1 MKPRHSLIIAF
12 LAICSLSSCTGGNK
26 SESARKEI
34 SSIRDSVLIYKIEGL
49 KAFIKEADYW
59 GDDTESYWAYGKA
72 NEILDSITDYTLY
85 DESLAHIYS
94 ATSYV
99 FYGLSYFASVL
110 AESQRY
116 HTGEEDK
123 DFIKVG
129 IKESGNIIIRDSR
142 LIENDSINN
151 LVVMEM
157 MALLSIT
164 YYFKAIDFSGY
175 YDLIRPNFVRTLG
188 YGSVYTQVKMSEEA
202 LMKLN
207 HVCNML
213 SWYNFTI
220 TLARMSHHELY
231 GEYPD
236 IDTAPWNEFTELAYW
251 HDALIHDVTRYENIS
266 DEELNRIEVKAAY
279 TQCIMMKHLAENLAK
294 LKEKRSLETLND

>member
-1 MKPRHSLIIAF
+1 MKPRHLLIIVF

-26 SESARKEI
+26 SESAQQET

-85 DESLAHIYS
+85 EESLARIYS

-123 DFIKVG
+123 DLVKVG

-142 LIENDSINN
+142 LIENDSIAN
-151 LVVMEM
+151 LPVMETL
-157 MALLSIT
+157 ALYSMV
-164 YYFKAIDFSGY
+164 YYYKAIDVNDFN
-175 YDLIRPNFVRTLG
+175 DRVLPNFFRAYRGLRRING
-188 YGSVYTQVKMSEEA
+188 ISEIGQHKLYSVY
-202 LMKLN
+202 
-207 HVCNML
+207 NMQ
-213 SWYNFTI
+213 SWYNLI
-220 TLARMSHHELY
+220 IMLAQMGYHELHN
-231 GEYPD
+231 ERAN
-236 IDTAPWNEFTELAYW
+236 TETVPWKEFIPTL
-251 HDALIHDVTRYENIS
+251 LISR
-266 DEELNRIEVKAAY
+266 
-279 TQCIMMKHLAENLAK
+279 
-294 LKEKRSLETLND
+294 

>member
-1 MKPRHSLIIAF
+1 MKPRHLLITAF

-26 SESARKEI
+26 EATVQQEA

-85 DESLAHIYS
+85 EESLARIYS

-123 DFIKVG
+123 DLVKVG

-142 LIENDSINN
+142 LIENDSIAN
-151 LVVMEM
+151 LPVMEM
-157 MALLSIT
+157 FALHSMV
-164 YYFKAIDFSGY
+164 YYYKAIDVNDFE
-175 YDLIRPNFVRTLG
+175 DRVLPNFFRAYRGLRRINDMSESG
-188 YGSVYTQVKMSEEA
+188 QHKLYSVY
-202 LMKLN
+202 
-207 HVCNML
+207 NMQ
-213 SWYNFTI
+213 SWYNLI
-220 TLARMSHHELY
+220 IMLAQMGYHELHN
-231 GEYPD
+231 ERANVE
-236 IDTAPWNEFTELAYW
+236 TMPWKEFTELAYW
-251 HDALIHDVTRYENIS
+251 HDSLTENPLKYETMRNS
-266 DEELNRIEVKAAY
+266 IE
-279 TQCIMMKHLAENLAK
+279 
-294 LKEKRSLETLND
+294 